1 MLGWIQAIKR
11 KEVKEMKKY
20 MKFGMIP
27 VATVFALTIG
37 LTPVASANSPN
48 TEWEQRLKQPI
59 VDGFIT
65 QEQVDQLLA
74 GEITIKELGTSDYH
88 RIHTRHTGMQDL
100 GWQQQLEEAV
110 ANGLINGEEGVDIHE
125 WLGE

>member
-1 MLGWIQAIKR
+1 
-11 KEVKEMKKY
+11 MKKY

-27 VATVFALTIG
+27 IATVFALTIG
-37 LTPVASANSPN
+37 FTPVASANSSN
-48 TEWEQRLKQPI
+48 TEWEQRLNQTFA
-59 VDGFIT
+59 DGFNT
-65 QEQVDQLLA
+65 QKRVDQLLA

>member
-1 MLGWIQAIKR
+1 
-11 KEVKEMKKY
+11 MKKY

-37 LTPVASANSPN
+37 FTPVASANSPN
-48 TEWEQRLKQPI
+48 TEWEQRLNQPI
-59 VDGFIT
+59 ADGFNT
-65 QEQVDQLLA
+65 QEQVYQLLA